1 MKRIYSVPVLLLVS
15 SLLLSPGC
23 TTASSQSTA
32 SVTSISTIS
41 ATAKPQPSIANV
53 STETSG
59 QFSNYYAIMSIDIQ
73 NNGAAGTVMVMASV
87 TQAGVIHENDYPLY
101 FSKSGTQTLRLVFPL
116 QWQGGDWTPKVNV
129 AVP

>member
-1 MKRIYSVPVLLLVS
+1 
-15 SLLLSPGC
+15 
-23 TTASSQSTA
+23 
-32 SVTSISTIS
+32 
-41 ATAKPQPSIANV
+41 
-53 STETSG
+53 
-59 QFSNYYAIMSIDIQ
+59 MSIDIQ